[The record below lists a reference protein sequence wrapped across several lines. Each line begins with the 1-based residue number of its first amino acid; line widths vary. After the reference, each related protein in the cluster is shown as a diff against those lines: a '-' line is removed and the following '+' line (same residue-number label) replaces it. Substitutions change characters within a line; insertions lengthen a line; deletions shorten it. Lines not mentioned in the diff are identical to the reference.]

1 MLGNLSLLNQTSTE
15 VQEGRL
21 AFKLVLCAVALTRA
35 LHPPQW
41 EPNIIILLKTHS
53 LVCTIHILV
62 IQVVPYHQIAVDA
75 AGLQMHLF
83 QVIIHT
89 IIRVSLVEVMCQ
101 SRQLMKYHSAS
112 LMGSGFLKSD
122 LLVFEGY
129 QNYQMPH
136 MQVLYKVR
144 YCEKARMCMQRQKI
158 NNSCFTASSGLRDV
172 AIILFN
178 HRLPHPPF
186 LLRFCELAGSVRVR
200 YRCMSVYLYIT
211 KILSF

>member
-35 LHPPQW
+35 LPPPQW

-53 LVCTIHILV
+53 LVFTIHILV
-62 IQVVPYHQIAVDA
+62 IQVVPYRQIAVDA

-83 QVIIHT
+83 RVIIHT

-101 SRQLMKYHSAS
+101 SRQPMKYHSTS

-122 LLVFEGY
+122 LLVFESY

-136 MQVLYKVR
+136 MQVLQKVR
-144 YCEKARMCMQRQKI
+144 DCEKACMCMQRQKI
-158 NNSCFTASSGLRDV
+158 NNSCFTASSGFRDV

-186 LLRFCELAGSVRVR
+186 FFKVL
-200 YRCMSVYLYIT
+200 
-211 KILSF
+211 